1 MKPMLN
7 RFVTITNRRG
17 LHARSASVLAK
28 TASKFQSDI
37 HITSEYAKA
46 NGKNIMS
53 LLLLQASFHSKINV
67 QVSGEDEVL
76 AMKTI
81 VCLVENRFG
90 EEE

>member
-1 MKPMLN
+1 M
-7 RFVTITNRRG
+7 
-17 LHARSASVLAK
+17 AK

-37 HITSEYAKA
+37 RITSQYAKA

>member
-1 MKPMLN
+1 
-7 RFVTITNRRG
+7 
-17 LHARSASVLAK
+17 
-28 TASKFQSDI
+28 
-37 HITSEYAKA
+37 
-46 NGKNIMS
+46 MS
-53 LLLLQASFHSKINV
+53 LLLLQASLHSKINV

>member
-37 HITSEYAKA
+37 RITNQYAKA

>member
-37 HITSEYAKA
+37 RITSQYAKA